1 MKKRSKD
8 KVGRDAAPEI
18 IPGAVVRDLV
28 DRNEQRIEELEH
40 ELATA
45 ARRAEEAELRVAVL
59 SGDEHPVHPN
69 GSNSRAAG
77 PPRTTVVARSRPQE
91 AG

>member
-1 MKKRSKD
+1 MKKRTKA
-8 KVGRDAAPEI
+8 KARRNAAPEI

-28 DRNEQRIEELEH
+28 DRNEQKIEGLQH

-45 ARRAEEAELRVAVL
+45 VRHAEEAELRVAVL
-59 SGDEHPVHPN
+59 SGDERSVHPG
-69 GSNSRAAG
+69 GSNGRAAG
-77 PPRTTVVARSRPQE
+77 PPRTTVVTRSRPQE